1 MAVRT
6 ICVDIGDKR
15 NADDALSAKHAQR
28 VCPLAEKASILR
40 AMPDERRSARRA
52 PLTGIHATYESASGQ
67 RHQVLVSDL
76 SKEGLFL
83 QTESLLAVGKRL
95 SLEISVAGE
104 PAPWAALGRVVW
116 TRSTPDA
123 AGLPGMGVKLIDVED
138 SVATA
143 IERFVSSRMPAKPA
157 AVAPRPPA
165 REKTMLG
172 VGLAPPPMVTGVAR
186 ERTVLGIPPP
196 AHHSNPEPSPAETA
210 LAPPQASG
218 DSQVAPTREASLTID
233 LVARREPSDAID
245 LVAKKS
251 PLPVLAAEERSP
263 APNRRPVHENAA
275 PVADEEE
282 LPRLPKR
289 RTGWVLLVFLIVAAA
304 AVTAYVLQD
313 QLRQRWPRLRFATAI
328 CAEPCA
334 CEATS
339 APRQGLSWTAR
350 HDERRSEKQAA
361 RSEG

>member
-1 MAVRT
+1 VAVRT
-6 ICVDIGDKR
+6 ICVDIRNKR
-15 NADDALSAKHAQR
+15 NAGDALSAKPSQR
-28 VCPLAEKASILR
+28 VCPLAKKASILR

-143 IERFVSSRMPAKPA
+143 IERFVSSRMPAKA
-157 AVAPRPPA
+157 AAGAPRPPA

-172 VGLAPPPMVTGVAR
+172 VGLAPLPRVTGVAR

-196 AHHSNPEPSPAETA
+196 AHHSTTEPSPAETA

-251 PLPVLAAEERSP
+251 PVPVLAAEERSP
-263 APNRRPVHENAA
+263 APNRRPVHEIA
-275 PVADEEE
+275 PPLDDEED
-282 LPRLPKR
+282 LRLPKR